1 MEMEMDKF
9 LAKKSQIYNKSI
21 FQTKFLEE
29 SGDQEEEKTS
39 QDTSLELY
47 IFKSIMH
54 LLLKS
59 IFEMTRQ
66 SRILF
71 PKIYN

>member
-29 SGDQEEEKTS
+29 SGD
-39 QDTSLELY
+39 
-47 IFKSIMH
+47 
-54 LLLKS
+54 
-59 IFEMTRQ
+59 
-66 SRILF
+66 
-71 PKIYN
+71 

>member
-9 LAKKSQIYNKSI
+9 LAKKSQIFNKAI
-21 FQTKFLEE
+21 FQTKFLGQAE
-29 SGDQEEEKTS
+29 DQAKE
-39 QDTSLELY
+39 DTSLEMY
-47 IFKSIMH
+47 IFKSILH
-54 LLLKS
+54 QLLKS
-59 IFEMTRQ
+59 IFELTRQ